1 MAGPYTRQTIEN
13 WVADFVGGPAS
24 RDVEPVVREYA
35 PEFLVPL
42 LLAPCEE
49 RGCEPGDLDEA
60 DLRRAF
66 TGAVA
71 AAAGD
76 LPGSVRDRV
85 PDACAAFLDD
95 LEREGRLADGRA
107 AGLALRAARRAF
119 LDAAGA
125 PRAPV
130 RRPAPKLSPN
140 DPCPCGSGRKYK
152 KCCAS

>member
-1 MAGPYTRQTIEN
+1 MAGPFTRQTVEN
-13 WVADFVGGPAS
+13 WVADFVTSTAAS
-24 RDVEPVVREYA
+24 AFEPVVREYA

-42 LLAPCEE
+42 LLAPCEAHD
-49 RGCEPGDLDEA
+49 CEPGDLGEEE
-60 DLRRAF
+60 LRAAF

-71 AAAGD
+71 AVP

-85 PDACAAFLDD
+85 PDVCAEFVAD
-95 LEREGRLADGRA
+95 LEQQGRLAGGRT
-107 AGLALRAARRAF
+107 AGLALRAARRAY

-140 DPCPCGSGRKYK
+140 EPCPCGSGRKYK
-152 KCCAS
+152 KCCQA